1 MKNNDNDA
9 LLAHKRA
16 VDAERKAQ
24 AQLREAHK
32 RSINA
37 AIVTR
42 VANAPKGK
50 AS

>member
-1 MKNNDNDA
+1 MKNNDDPR

-16 VDAERKAQ
+16 VDAERTAQ

-37 AIVTR
+37 AIVAR
-42 VANAPKGK
+42 IAQ
-50 AS
+50 ASRERAS